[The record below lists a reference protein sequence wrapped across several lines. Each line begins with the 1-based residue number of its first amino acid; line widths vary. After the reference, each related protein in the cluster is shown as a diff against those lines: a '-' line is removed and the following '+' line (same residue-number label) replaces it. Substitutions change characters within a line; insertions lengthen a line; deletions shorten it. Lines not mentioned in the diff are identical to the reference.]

1 MGVIKF
7 YLLLEIKGIK
17 KMAMTLIVFVTICI
31 GFLSGCTEQGE
42 MQDIKN
48 KFIGKWFEEG
58 KDNKYIHFFANGV
71 VKDNEQNGTWD
82 IVEYRLIM
90 SLPPPDSN
98 QILYPLKFIYK
109 FSNDNTRLTLSLVEK
124 PHVQWYYTKEI

>member
-1 MGVIKF
+1 M
-7 YLLLEIKGIK
+7 K
-17 KMAMTLIVFVTICI
+17 KMAIILIVFVIIYI
-31 GFLSGCTEQGE
+31 GLLSGCTEQGE

-58 KDNKYIHFFANGV
+58 KDDKYIHFFANGV

-90 SLPPPDSN
+90 SLPLPDSN

-124 PHVQWYYTKEI
+124 THVQWHYTKEI

>member
-1 MGVIKF
+1 M
-7 YLLLEIKGIK
+7 ETNDMK
-17 KMAMTLIVFVTICI
+17 KTATILIVIMTICM
-31 GFLSGCTEQGE
+31 GFLSGCTEQDD
-42 MQDIKN
+42 MQDIRN

-58 KDNKYIHFFANGV
+58 KDDKYIHFFANGV

-90 SLPPPDSN
+90 SLPLPDSN

-124 PHVQWYYTKEI
+124 THVQWHYTKEI